1 MTSDGQVGTASACTL
16 EEYEATASYSAILFG
31 PPGTAKTTVVAAIA
45 KRLGWGFVTVDTST
59 FLRDGLTNVAR
70 RISDVFDQLM
80 RLDKVVILFDE
91 IEEFVLDRSISSL
104 TMESRLLTTAM
115 LTKLADLRGQRKAAF
130 FIATN
135 RLSALD
141 AAVTRPGRFDL
152 QLFVGTPNLASR
164 MARFKGKLDA
174 ALLPVLPTTAVLG
187 VAQASVPLSASECPL
202 SASVCL

>member
-1 MTSDGQVGTASACTL
+1 MSTDCLLITSRGQVGTASACTL

-141 AAVTRPGRFDL
+141 AAVTRPGRW
-152 QLFVGTPNLASR
+152 
-164 MARFKGKLDA
+164 A
-174 ALLPVLPTTAVLG
+174 AD
-187 VAQASVPLSASECPL
+187 CD
-202 SASVCL
+202 